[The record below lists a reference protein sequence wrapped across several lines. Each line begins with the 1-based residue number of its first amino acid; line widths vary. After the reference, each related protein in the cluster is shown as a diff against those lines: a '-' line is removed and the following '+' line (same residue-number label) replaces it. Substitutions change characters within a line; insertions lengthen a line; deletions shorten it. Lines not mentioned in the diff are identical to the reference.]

1 MSGNNGLVDINRIG
15 EVIREAKKLA
25 REYKK
30 LTGKPLGITGEIAE
44 NEAAHLLNLQLCDA
58 KQVGHDAIRAD
69 PTGEKKIQ
77 IKGRCVTSK
86 KSGQRVPSIKL
97 KHDWDS
103 VMLVLLYENFEPM
116 KIYEAERA
124 DIEEVLTKPG
134 SKSRAER
141 GSMSINQ
148 FKTIAQQV
156 WPKED

>member
-1 MSGNNGLVDINRIG
+1 MTINSSLVDLNRVG

-30 LTGKPLGITGEIAE
+30 LTGKPLGITGEVAE
-44 NEAAHLLNLQLCDA
+44 YEAAHLLSLQLCDA
-58 KQVGHDAIRAD
+58 RQAGHDAICKH
-69 PTGEKKIQ
+69 TGEKKIQ

-103 VMLVLLYENFEPM
+103 VMLVLLHENLEPM
-116 KIYEAERA
+116 KIYEAERTA
-124 DIEEVLTKPG
+124 IEEVLTRPG
-134 SKSRAER
+134 SKSRTER
-141 GSMSINQ
+141 GSMSISQ
-148 FKTIAQQV
+148 FKAIAQQV